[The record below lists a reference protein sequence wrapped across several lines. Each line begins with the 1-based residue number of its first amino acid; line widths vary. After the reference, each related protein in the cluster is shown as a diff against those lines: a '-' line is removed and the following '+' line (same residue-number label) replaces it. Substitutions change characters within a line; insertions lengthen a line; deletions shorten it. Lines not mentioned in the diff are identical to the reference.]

1 VTGYIGMTGFHRV
14 VVGLDGSESAGGAL
28 MLAQRLVDP
37 DGTLIL
43 AGVDAHRSFRMPYG
57 RTRRLPAEV
66 LETARAELEG
76 LAATCIERVASSV
89 ARGLTEIADEQ
100 DADLLV
106 LGSRDPAPEGRVSPG
121 RTALRLLQGGP
132 CAVAVAPA
140 GAGERDRFHHVG
152 VAYDG
157 SPEARAAL
165 AAAYAVAAKDG
176 AAMSLF
182 FAVSS
187 QGAGY
192 GGVAASE
199 VDRVTQQQRVDAQ
212 EQLDAAA
219 DEAPDG
225 VNPRTVLLRGNPAQ
239 EIALAASG
247 IVDVLFTGSRGY
259 GPMHRAL
266 AGSVAEALLLAATEP
281 VVVLP
286 RCGIADA
293 GHPDAAAAAAAP
305 ALSPRP

>member
-1 VTGYIGMTGFHRV
+1 MTGFHRV
-14 VVGLDGSESAGGAL
+14 IVGLDGSESAGAAL
-28 MLAQRLVDP
+28 MLAQRLVHP
-37 DGTLIL
+37 EGALTL
-43 AGVDAHRSFRMPYG
+43 ASVDAHRSFRLPYG
-57 RTRRLPAEV
+57 QPRLAPAEV
-66 LETARAELEG
+66 LEAARADVDGG
-76 LAATCIERVASSV
+76 LTVTCVERAASSA

-100 DADLLV
+100 GADLLV
-106 LGSRDPAPEGRVSPG
+106 LGSGATAPDGRVTPG
-121 RTALRLLQGGP
+121 RTVRRLLQGAP

-140 GAGERDRFHHVG
+140 GTADRDRFHHVG
-152 VAYDG
+152 VAYDS

-176 AAMSLF
+176 AAVSLF

-187 QGAGY
+187 PRAGY
-192 GGVAASE
+192 GGLAASE

-219 DEAPDG
+219 DEAPDR
-225 VNPRTVLLRGNPAQ
+225 VNPRTVLLRGDPAQ
-239 EIALAASG
+239 EIARASDG
-247 IVDVLFTGSRGY
+247 IADVLFTGSRGY

-286 RCGIADA
+286 RSSIAHT
-293 GHPDAAAAAAAP
+293 GQPDAPAVAASA
-305 ALSPRP
+305 R

>member
-1 VTGYIGMTGFHRV
+1 MTGFQRV
-14 VVGLDGSESAGGAL
+14 VVGLDGSELAGGAL
-28 MLAQRLVDP
+28 TLAQRLVDP
-37 DGTLIL
+37 NGVLIL
-43 AGVDAHRSFRMPYG
+43 AAIDAHSSFHIPYG
-57 RTRRLPAEV
+57 HPRRPPAKV
-66 LETARAELEG
+66 LEAARAEIDEG
-76 LAATCIERVASSV
+76 PNVACIERAASSA
-89 ARGLTEIADEQ
+89 ARGLTEIAEQ
-100 DADLLV
+100 RAADLLV
-106 LGSRDPAPEGRVSPG
+106 LGSSGPAPQRRVTSG
-121 RTALRLLQGGP
+121 RTARRLLQGGP

-140 GAGERDRFHHVG
+140 GPGERDRFHHIG

-165 AAAYAVAAKDG
+165 AAAYAVAAKHG
-176 AAMSLF
+176 AAVSLF

-187 QGAGY
+187 SPGASY
-192 GGVAASE
+192 GGLAASE

-225 VNPRTVLLRGNPAQ
+225 VNPRTVLLRGDPAQ
-239 EIALAASG
+239 EIVRASDG
-247 IVDVLFTGSRGY
+247 IVDLLFTGSRGY

-286 RCGIADA
+286 RSGITHTGQRDA
-293 GHPDAAAAAAAP
+293 TAVAASA
-305 ALSPRP
+305 R